1 MEDILKLIKQYD
13 GEIYNLCY
21 KILKENE
28 QHIEVFQYVCEN
40 LLEKS
45 ENPQIKI
52 EEYFT
57 KEEID
62 EYESM
67 YGDIVN
73 GLIRSTIKRCDYGII
88 RPEDFYKNLWEGYA
102 VNMLSLKELAFAF
115 YYTIIDK
122 KIPYIYIGKPLSM
135 EQAKFK
141 EIIKEN
147 RDHLKK
153 IEYIFNS
160 SYQQKTEIASL
171 ILQCIGNVDD
181 YESKVVVLARA
192 LDMNATKRKMGGS
205 ISIESMIQAID
216 RKIEEL
222 EQSEE

>member
-1 MEDILKLIKQYD
+1 MEEVLKLIKQYD

-21 KILKENE
+21 KILKENK

-40 LLEKS
+40 LLEKP

-57 KEEID
+57 KEELD

-73 GLIRSTIKRCDYGII
+73 GLIKSTIKRCDYGII
-88 RPEDFYKNLWEGYA
+88 KPEDFYKNLWEGYT

-122 KIPYIYIGKPLSM
+122 KIPYIFIGKPLSM
-135 EQAKFK
+135 EQAKFR
-141 EIIKEN
+141 EVIKEN

-171 ILQCIGNVDD
+171 ILQCIDSVDD

>member
-1 MEDILKLIKQYD
+1 MKEVLKLIKQYD

-21 KILKENE
+21 KILKENK

-40 LLEKS
+40 LLEKP

-57 KEEID
+57 KEEIA

-88 RPEDFYKNLWEGYA
+88 KPEDFYKNLWEGYVA
-102 VNMLSLKELAFAF
+102 NMLSLKELAFAF

-135 EQAKFK
+135 ESTKFK
-141 EIIKEN
+141 EVIKAN

-160 SYQQKTEIASL
+160 SYRQKTEIASL
-171 ILQCIGNVDD
+171 ILQCIDNVDD
-181 YESKVVVLARA
+181 YESKVVVLSRA
-192 LDMNATKRKMGGS
+192 LDRNAIKRNMGES
-205 ISIESMIQAID
+205 ISIDSMIQAID

>member
-1 MEDILKLIKQYD
+1 MEDVLKLIKQYD

-21 KILKENE
+21 KILKENK

-40 LLEKS
+40 LLAKP

-57 KEEID
+57 KEELE

-122 KIPYIYIGKPLSM
+122 KIPYIHIGKPLSM
-135 EQAKFK
+135 EQDKFK
-141 EIIKEN
+141 EVIKEN
-147 RDHLKK
+147 RNHLKK

-171 ILQCIGNVDD
+171 ILQCIDNIDD
-181 YESKVVVLARA
+181 YESKVVVLVKA
-192 LDMNATKRKMGGS
+192 LDMNATKRNIGGS
-205 ISIESMIQAID
+205 ISLEGVIKEIE

-222 EQSEE
+222 EQSED